1 MTATEPT
8 EMPAPTTASSP
19 AAGTVFCEGLEPE
32 HEDYEAR
39 DDGNEDDDD
48 DCVSGCVEAVC
59 GDGFIHGENEACDD
73 ADGDNDDDRLAD
85 CRDASCGDGFVHIGV
100 EDCDDNNLVPGDGC
114 DGECQS
120 EVEFQGAGDEAV
132 AEGIAFAR
140 YTWAQAGTNN
150 NGRAKRGG
158 CLSTTGWAPCSAE
171 QPSPVG
177 RFYSL
182 ITRDSYGWWMGGH
195 NNFSCGNATPGVR
208 RPIQQD

>member
-1 MTATEPT
+1 
-8 EMPAPTTASSP
+8 
-19 AAGTVFCEGLEPE
+19 C
-32 HEDYEAR
+32 
-39 DDGNEDDDD
+39 
-48 DCVSGCVEAVC
+48 
-59 GDGFIHGENEACDD
+59 
-73 ADGDNDDDRLAD
+73 LAD

-150 NGRAKRGG
+150 NGQANAAAACQQRGG
-158 CLSTTGWAPCSAE
+158 RLAVPNSQAQWDA
-171 QPSPVG
+171 
-177 RFYSL
+177 FYSL

-195 NNFSCGNATPGVR
+195 NNFSCGNATPGSPKAYSAGLIYVPTGGSR
-208 RPIQQD
+208 VYTGCNCTPTEQGLVAYHYTGQGHFDGCQRHTPNGELGIMDENIDYSHGDIHGFICQAP